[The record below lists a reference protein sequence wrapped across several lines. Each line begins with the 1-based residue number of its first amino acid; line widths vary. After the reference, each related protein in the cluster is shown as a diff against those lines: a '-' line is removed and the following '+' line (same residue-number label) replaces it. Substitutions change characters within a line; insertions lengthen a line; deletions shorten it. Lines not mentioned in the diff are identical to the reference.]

1 MEILNIAMEN
11 LYIKLN
17 LFMEMPQVKIEI
29 YITLKSIKI
38 LINDF
43 SAGTEYVYDC
53 IKFGSKYPSL
63 LRK

>member
-1 MEILNIAMEN
+1 MLNIAIEN
-11 LYIKLN
+11 LNIVLN
-17 LFMEMPQVKIEI
+17 LFMEMPHIIIEI
-29 YITLKSIKI
+29 YIIHKSMKI

-43 SAGTEYVYDC
+43 SAGVEYVYDC